1 MSGNNRLVTRL
12 KTREEEA
19 MSRLKEKY
27 KKEVVANL
35 MQNFGYKNV
44 LAVPKLE
51 KVVIN
56 MGVGEATN
64 NSKAMDAAVND
75 LTLITG
81 QRPVVTRAKRS
92 IAAFKLRQG
101 MMVGCKVTL
110 RGNRMYDFVD
120 KLFNVALP
128 RVRDFRGVPPKS
140 FDGRGNYTLGI
151 KEQLIFPEID
161 YDKIDKA
168 RGMDIIFV
176 TTAQKDEEAKE
187 LLKLLG
193 MPFRP
198 S

>member
-1 MSGNNRLVTRL
+1 
-12 KTREEEA
+12 